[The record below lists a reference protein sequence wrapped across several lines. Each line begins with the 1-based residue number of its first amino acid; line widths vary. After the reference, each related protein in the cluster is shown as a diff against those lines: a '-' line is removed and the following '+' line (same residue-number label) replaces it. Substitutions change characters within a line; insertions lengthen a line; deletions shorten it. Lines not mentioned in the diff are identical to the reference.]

1 MVRPDY
7 GVIYVAERYPK
18 WQHVTLL
25 KLAEVYNEEE
35 NSLPPN
41 KDILA
46 ELKKIESLKP
56 HMKKLMQFVQH
67 VKVRRCGQCWSC
79 HRS

>member
-7 GVIYVAERYPK
+7 GVIYVAERYPE
-18 WQHVTLL
+18 WQHVILV
-25 KLAEVYNEEE
+25 KLTDLYNEEQ

-41 KDILA
+41 KEILA
-46 ELKKIESLKP
+46 ELKKIDALKM

-67 VKVRRCGQCWSC
+67 VKVRCGLSLVM
-79 HRS
+79 

>member
-1 MVRPDY
+1 M
-7 GVIYVAERYPK
+7 IYVAEHYPE

-25 KLAEVYNEEE
+25 KLLELYNEEL

-46 ELKKIESLKP
+46 ELKKMDALKP
-56 HMKKLMQFVQH
+56 HMKKLMQFVQY
-67 VKVRRCGQCWSC
+67 VKVGGLSAMVV
-79 HRS
+79 